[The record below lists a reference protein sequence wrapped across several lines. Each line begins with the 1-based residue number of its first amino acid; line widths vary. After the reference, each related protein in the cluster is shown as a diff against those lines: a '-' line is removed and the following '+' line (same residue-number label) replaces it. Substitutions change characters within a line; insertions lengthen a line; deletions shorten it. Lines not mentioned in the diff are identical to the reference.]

1 VFRKL
6 LGLCFSVVGE
16 RSIGLGYVLR
26 RPIMFLRCPWLS
38 SYDSSVLTYSTALY
52 FVLFYR
58 ILLDEIT
65 TYITRQTTVPI
76 YARLSSPTVDLCRRF
91 DRCQHAE
98 HNVQPDP
105 NFYRLRYKLLSH
117 CCLSAVSTAGPPFL
131 QKLLQIWFKIILTIS
146 KIPSSISLTSLPI

>member
-1 VFRKL
+1 
-6 LGLCFSVVGE
+6 
-16 RSIGLGYVLR
+16 
-26 RPIMFLRCPWLS
+26 MFLRCPWLS

-52 FVLFYR
+52 FVLFHR

-117 CCLSAVSTAGPPFL
+117 CCLSAVSTAGQGRPIPVSGWDWDWL
-131 QKLLQIWFKIILTIS
+131 TKLSRHVQLFNLWQTNKSSSQIIYRNCRWAAI
-146 KIPSSISLTSLPI
+146 